1 MSQTKQQIIT
11 DINTYM
17 QQHGG
22 RNSAWYV
29 GIASDARSR
38 LFNDH
43 NVNEMSDVWIFRQA
57 ISSSVAR
64 EVEKAYLD
72 ASCDGG
78 SGGGDART
86 VYVYAYRKTNS
97 TDP

>member
-1 MSQTKQQIIT
+1 MSYTKQQIIT
-11 DINTYM
+11 DINTHM

-22 RNSAWYV
+22 SNSAWYV
-29 GIASDARSR
+29 GIASDAGKR

-43 NVNEMSDVWIFRQA
+43 NVNEKGDVWIFRQA

-64 EVEKAYLD
+64 DVEKAYLD
-72 ASCDGG
+72 AGCDGG
-78 SGGGDART
+78 SGGGDAST
-86 VYVYAYRKTNS
+86 TYVYAYRKTRS